1 MPYPS
6 SRPVVVAVT
15 LKTPRRSRQIIGGN
29 PTRAWADCRE
39 QQFEL
44 SRRPISRIFVW
55 AREAVRHWPHP
66 DLRSNGIVGIWPP
79 SMLSYWGAPLLSRL
93 WAIYLESVF
102 GSYVFDH
109 SKNVS
114 HTLWRTKSIHPEFCS
129 TGVLREF
136 ALEGSQFRS
145 CVLAVNGRLH
155 LLSKKADAQI
165 DRGTPMPTL
174 HIVPLLPKGQI
185 L

>member
-1 MPYPS
+1 MFQRCGAGPYFRVTIRMGCLLRRFRLNPA
-6 SRPVVVAVT
+6 SRAMSGYEPAI
-15 LKTPRRSRQIIGGN
+15 RQFQIWTEFWRITGGSL
-29 PTRAWADCRE
+29 P
-39 QQFEL
+39 
-44 SRRPISRIFVW
+44 
-55 AREAVRHWPHP
+55 
-66 DLRSNGIVGIWPP
+66 
-79 SMLSYWGAPLLSRL
+79 SRL
-93 WAIYLESVF
+93 RAINLESVF

-109 SKNVS
+109 SENAC

-129 TGVLREF
+129 TGILREF
-136 ALEGSQFRS
+136 ASEGSQFRS

-165 DRGTPMPTL
+165 DRRTPMPTL